1 MLLWVILPLR
11 CLEEITYARESRS
24 TASGPKR
31 SRLDIVT
38 TLLTLPCL
46 HSNAQSLAIAQI
58 EYDILY
64 LGAELGMFVVCR
76 MRISTKT
83 VVHNFI
89 LQRKEVDVE
98 DAAIEGVWPLT
109 ATAHQI
115 LVFQT

>member
-1 MLLWVILPLR
+1 MHLWVPLLLWY
-11 CLEEITYARESRS
+11 LEDITYAGGYQYI
-24 TASGPKR
+24 ASGLKR
-31 SRLDIVT
+31 TRLDIVT

-46 HSNAQSLAIAQI
+46 HLNGQSSAIAQI

-76 MRISTKT
+76 VVMSTKT
-83 VVHNFI
+83 IVHNFI
-89 LQRKEVDVE
+89 LQRKEVDME
-98 DAAIEGVWPLT
+98 DTALEDVWPLT

>member
-1 MLLWVILPLR
+1 MPLLLYYLGGI
-11 CLEEITYARESRS
+11 YSRI
-24 TASGPKR
+24 TASGTKQA
-31 SRLDIVT
+31 RLDIVT

-46 HSNAQSLAIAQI
+46 HSNAQSPGTAHV
-58 EYDILY
+58 EYDIFF
-64 LGAELGMFVVCR
+64 LGGELGMIVVSR
-76 MRISTKT
+76 VVLSIKT

-98 DAAIEGVWPLT
+98 DAATEGVWPLV